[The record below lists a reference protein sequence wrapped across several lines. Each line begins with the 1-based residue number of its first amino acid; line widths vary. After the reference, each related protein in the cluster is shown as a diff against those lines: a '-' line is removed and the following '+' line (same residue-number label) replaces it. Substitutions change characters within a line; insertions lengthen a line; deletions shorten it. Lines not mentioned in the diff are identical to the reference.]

1 MAPLP
6 CMNPARAHLR
16 LKALPSMV
24 GWSPAHITYA
34 LIWAIVDLAVSML
47 TPATGPEA
55 PEASRS
61 DGWAELTPGLKCAV
75 CHEVMHRPCALMPCM
90 HRSRHN
96 HWVPCVSLVVALK
109 HKKRAAQLLRRLCCG
124 DNQVERRV
132 SDVPGDDSRHRAE
145 SFGEHLR
152 HCTDISQS
160 TAWMDA
166 LHATKWIALTRS
178 FCVRRCS
185 L

>member
-1 MAPLP
+1 
-6 CMNPARAHLR
+6 MNPARAHLR

-61 DGWAELTPGLKCAV
+61 DDWAELTPGLKCAV

-90 HRSRHN
+90 H
-96 HWVPCVSLVVALK
+96 
-109 HKKRAAQLLRRLCCG
+109 
-124 DNQVERRV
+124 
-132 SDVPGDDSRHRAE
+132 
-145 SFGEHLR
+145 
-152 HCTDISQS
+152 
-160 TAWMDA
+160 
-166 LHATKWIALTRS
+166 S
-178 FCVRRCS
+178 FCAGCVAETIKWSDACPMCRAMIQDTAPNHSMQFVVDTFLRCS
-185 L
+185 TVLQRA